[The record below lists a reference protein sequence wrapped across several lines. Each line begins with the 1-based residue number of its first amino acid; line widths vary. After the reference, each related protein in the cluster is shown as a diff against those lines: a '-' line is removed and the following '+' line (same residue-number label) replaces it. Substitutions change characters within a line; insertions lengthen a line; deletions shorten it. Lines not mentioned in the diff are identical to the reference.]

1 MDDAHVTAKGPPRF
15 KVLLPIL
22 LGMAANVLA
31 LAPDKPFHQYVQER
45 WSTQAGLPQV
55 SGNAITQ
62 DGMGYIWVGT
72 QTGLARFDGTR
83 FTTFTPANTPELP
96 GVWIRVLRTDAKG
109 ALWVGTYQGVA
120 VHDERGFRTITAPAG
135 MPAPDVQ
142 DIAFAAN
149 GAVFVATEQGVFTVI
164 DDRMQRLDSAPQL
177 ARAIWVNAEGVWI
190 GSVGGVVRIKDGVSH
205 NLQLPHAM
213 SDVAITALR
222 EVGGRL
228 WLGSRRGLFVRDGES
243 WRQVPLQA
251 PGFNDGL
258 VTFLHD
264 DRDGN
269 LWVGTGDGL
278 IRLRDGHPQEW
289 VDARSPG
296 YIKAPLSAF
305 EDREGNLWVG
315 SQSEGVVRL
324 WSGWARRYSASEG
337 LHEPLLWSISSG
349 PDSKLWVG
357 TNDGLALWSNGR
369 FKTVVS
375 GEQLPH
381 PQAYSLLAE
390 TDQVW
395 IGTRSGLAL
404 WRDGQVR
411 IPEGFAA
418 VANAQINGIARDPGD
433 AAGNGRGDLW
443 LATSEGVFRLR
454 DNHLT
459 HLQPEATDARIG
471 VRYLLRR
478 QDGTW
483 LAGGRGGVWR
493 LKDDRMLPFLAGDEL
508 PTLLDVTALYELPDG
523 QLLIGGLT
531 EHVYVFDGAHWHSL
545 TPEQGL
551 PANVPFFVTQAD
563 GFVWMAGIRGISR
576 VPVADLQAFV
586 AGKRKDVRGEMILNE
601 RGDLRSGQQ
610 GSCCNGAGNAK
621 GVFVNEA
628 LWLPS
633 RDGMVV
639 LSPQEVV
646 KNAVALTVFIERVR
660 IGEHWHDILSAKF
673 PQLQA
678 GVRDVAFAFAALSY
692 KDPRSTLIRYRLKG
706 YDRRWHTLADGGPRQ
721 ANYTNLPPGNY
732 TFEVRAAN
740 DAGVWVAQP
749 AQLAFTVPPL
759 WHETA
764 SFRITA
770 LLAVLALL
778 VVAARRVLRRHQLH
792 ETRLQQLVDQRTA
805 ELRHL
810 NERLSETSQTDQLTG
825 LRNRRFLESQM
836 PADIGFYDREHPGLG
851 KHERIM
857 LFALLDLDHF
867 KIINDQYGH
876 LEGDR
881 VLQQVAQQL
890 QDLLRAGDY
899 VVRWGGEEFLLIFRP
914 MPNQSLAVIGE
925 RLCRQI
931 AAHPFALADGRSV
944 SLTASVGLAEYPLF
958 QDAQARLGWEDMIEL
973 ADKALYWVKRHGR
986 NGWAA
991 FRPTER
997 TVLATLIARLRAG
1010 AEPMLLGGELQ
1021 LLGSAG
1027 VVPVLDDP
1035 GPAPRPPP
1043 G

>member
-22 LGMAANVLA
+22 LGIAANVLA

-72 QTGLARFDGTR
+72 QTGLARFDGVS
-83 FTTFTPANTPELP
+83 FTTFTPANTPALP

-109 ALWVGTYQGVA
+109 ALWVGTYQGVT
-120 VHDERGFRTITAPAG
+120 VHDERGFRTITPPAG

-149 GAVFVATEQGVFTVI
+149 GAVFVATEQGVFTVSG
-164 DDRMQRLDSAPQL
+164 DQLHELEGAPRP

-205 NLQLPHAM
+205 TLQLPHAM

-258 VTFLHD
+258 VTFLQD
-264 DRDGN
+264 DHDGN
-269 LWVGTGDGL
+269 LWVGSEHGL
-278 IRLRDGHPQEW
+278 VRLRNERPQEW

-324 WSGWARRYSASEG
+324 CSGWARRYSALEG
-337 LHEPLLWSISSG
+337 LHEPLLWSITSG

-357 TNDGLALWSNGR
+357 TNDGLALWADGR
-369 FKTVVS
+369 FQKVVS

-390 TDQVW
+390 ADQVW
-395 IGTRSGLAL
+395 IGTRRGLAL

-443 LATSEGVFRLR
+443 LATSEGLYRARNGQVR
-454 DNHLT
+454 HL
-459 HLQPEATDARIG
+459 LPESPTAPIG

-478 QDGTW
+478 HDGTW

-493 LKDDRMLPFLAGDEL
+493 VATDRLLPFPASSEL
-508 PTLLDVTALYELPDG
+508 PATLDVTALYEWPDG
-523 QLLIGGLT
+523 RLLIGGLT
-531 EHVYVFDGAHWHSL
+531 ERAYLFDGNHWL
-545 TPEQGL
+545 EIGPAQGL
-551 PANVPFFVTQAD
+551 PANVPFFITQVD
-563 GFVWMAGIRGISR
+563 DQLWMAGIRGISR
-576 VPVADLQAFV
+576 VPAADLSAFV
-586 AGKRKDVRGEMILNE
+586 AGKRKDVRGEMIVNE

-621 GVFVNEA
+621 GVFADGA

-633 RDGMVV
+633 RDGVV
-639 LSPQEVV
+639 ALVPAEVI
-646 KNAVALTVFIERVR
+646 KNAVAPSVFIEQAR
-660 IGEHWHDILSAKF
+660 IGDAWHDVASASL
-673 PQLQA
+673 PRLA
-678 GVRDVAFAFAALSY
+678 PGMRDIAFAFAALSY
-692 KDPRSTLIRYRLKG
+692 QDPRSVMIRYRLHG
-706 YDRRWHTLADGGPRQ
+706 YDRRWYTLADGAPRQ
-721 ANYTNLPPGNY
+721 ANYTNLPPGDY

-740 DAGVWVAQP
+740 NAGVWAAQP
-749 AQLAFTVPPL
+749 ARLAFTIAPQ

-764 SFRITA
+764 WFRAT
-770 LLAVLALL
+770 AVLIVLGLL
-778 VVAARRVLRRHQLH
+778 VAGIRRLLRRHVLH
-792 ETRLQQLVDQRTA
+792 EARLQRLVDSRTLELQQLNA
-805 ELRHL
+805 
-810 NERLSETSQTDQLTG
+810 RLSETSQTDQLTG

-836 PADIGFYDREHPGLG
+836 PADIGFYDREYPGLG
-851 KHERIM
+851 KHEQVM

-867 KIINDQYGH
+867 KMINDQYGH

-881 VLQQVAQQL
+881 VLQQVAKQL

-914 MPNQSLAVIGE
+914 MPNQSLTVIGE

-944 SLTASVGLAEYPLF
+944 SLSASVGLAEYPLF

-1027 VVPVLDDP
+1027 VVPVSHDP